1 MRQHSPSFVGLCFC
15 LNLSSLTSFFFS
27 RAVKRRPKLNSKYQ
41 GRVEKAIEYAK
52 VIESWEDL
60 VDPRTL
66 AFYCLGL
73 DPSPYVLQLIEIE
86 GKKSAAHFSFVFTKI
101 IIDKCLLL
109 AEMMTKF
116 NKDMYARMR
125 GKKDE
130 PLSALGT
137 KSVRIT
143 DRGVSILATLLSSP
157 TFAPTRGVSPIPSVE
172 EVPPRNKRLRV
183 GEKQKEK
190 VDSRPSN
197 IWDDAGVSVARAQET
212 FNTNELK
219 VFSRVPADDVAR
231 RHLHK
236 LVQVTL
242 WFHSLCAFP

>member
-1 MRQHSPSFVGLCFC
+1 M
-15 LNLSSLTSFFFS
+15 
-27 RAVKRRPKLNSKYQ
+27 
-41 GRVEKAIEYAK
+41 
-52 VIESWEDL
+52 
-60 VDPRTL
+60 
-66 AFYCLGL
+66 
-73 DPSPYVLQLIEIE
+73 
-86 GKKSAAHFSFVFTKI
+86 FTRI

-143 DRGVSILATLLSSP
+143 NRGVPILAALSSSP
-157 TFAPTRGVSPIPSVE
+157 TSTPAKRASLTPLVE

-190 VDSRPSN
+190 VDFRPSSV
-197 IWDDAGVSVARAQET
+197 WDDAEVSVARAQET
-212 FNTNELK
+212 FNADELK
-219 VFSRVPADDVAR
+219 VFFGVPADNVAR
-231 RHLHK
+231 CHLHK
-236 LVQVTL
+236 LVQVTV
-242 WFHSLCAFP
+242 